1 MRLIHPPKDG
11 DGDSPGRLEH
21 SVGRANYIIER
32 YGFHAFLTDLDSGRD
47 YWREVGEWESIIHS
61 CMSWLVDEGFND
73 FFSQFE
79 ELTMPHG
86 TRLQWQQRY
95 LISLWKA

>member
-1 MRLIHPPKDG
+1 
-11 DGDSPGRLEH
+11 
-21 SVGRANYIIER
+21 
-32 YGFHAFLTDLDSGRD
+32 
-47 YWREVGEWESIIHS
+47 
-61 CMSWLVDEGFND
+61 MSWLVDEGFND